1 MKSWAGSLRSGSGA
15 DSWRGSVGRK
25 PEPQGGDSRARGAG
39 PATALVTGL
48 ALALYASA
56 AAAQAPRAAAPPAPP
71 VGQAP
76 SEASPAPDA
85 ATWRAVLDRYCITCH
100 NQRLLTGN
108 LALDGIDVGHV
119 GADAEV
125 WEKVLQKL
133 RTQAMP
139 PPRRPRPDAA
149 TYGAFATWLET
160 ALDRAAAAEPNPG
173 RPTIHRLNR
182 LEYTNAI
189 RDLLDL
195 EIDTATMLPA
205 DDLAYGFDNNA
216 DILTVAPGLLE
227 RYMSAARRIARLAVG
242 DPTIEAD
249 AVRYP
254 LSSLL
259 VQDDRMGEDLP
270 FGSRGGAAVRHHFP
284 LDGEYLVRIRLQ
296 DSGRR
301 EPQEIDVRVDGVRRA
316 LLRVG
321 NWPEGTDPGAARVV
335 EPGEPLLVR
344 FPARAGTRV
353 VSVSFTK
360 RTAVTEGMAPSRLPI
375 WTFST
380 GRGYV
385 QRMALE
391 SVEVEGPFSPDTL
404 GRGID
409 GEGEAASRRRIFV
422 CRPATAEEE
431 GPCADEILG
440 TLARRAFRRPVD
452 ELDLEVLRGFYVEGR
467 AEGNFDAGIQRSLES
482 MLVDPEFLFRIERD
496 PAGIDPATP
505 YRLSDVELAS
515 RLSFFLWSS
524 IPDDELLDAA
534 ETGTLRDPAVLERQV
549 RRMLADE
556 KAGVLVS
563 SFAAQ
568 WLHLRRMR
576 TVAPDVNAFPGFDE
590 NLRDALVRETELFVE
605 SQMRDDRSVVELLDA
620 DYTFVNERLAR
631 HYGIPN
637 VYGSRFRRVDLPGE
651 VRRGL
656 LGHGSVLTVTS
667 LATRTSPVV
676 RGKWVLENILGTPPP
691 PPPPDVPDLP
701 ERADDGTVTSLRAR
715 LEAHRANPV
724 CSNCHARMD
733 PLGFAL
739 ENFDAVGKWRD
750 AGVAGTPIDPSGTLP
765 DGTAFDGFPG
775 LRDILLERREEFVIT
790 VTEKLLTYA
799 LGRGVE
805 HYDRPAIRAIVRE
818 AAANDYR
825 WSSLILG
832 VARSLPF
839 QMRRSDS

>member
-1 MKSWAGSLRSGSGA
+1 MTSWAR
-15 DSWRGSVGRK
+15 RT
-25 PEPQGGDSRARGAG
+25 G
-39 PATALVTGL
+39 PVAVFGTGL
-48 ALALYASA
+48 ALALCAAPAPAQVA
-56 AAAQAPRAAAPPAPP
+56 AAVDPSGESVALAAGEAVAAPRTQVASQP
-71 VGQAP
+71 VP
-76 SEASPAPDA
+76 EAS
-85 ATWRAVLDRYCITCH
+85 TWRTVLNRYCVSCH
-100 NQRLLTGN
+100 NGRLLTGN
-108 LALDGIDVGHV
+108 LALDDIDVEHV

-139 PPRRPRPDAA
+139 PPRRPRPDAE
-149 TYGAFATWLET
+149 TYGAFAAWLET
-160 ALDRAAAAEPNPG
+160 ALDRSAAAEPNPG

-195 EIDTATMLPA
+195 EIDSRTMLPA

-227 RYMSAARRIARLAVG
+227 RYMSAARKISRLAVG
-242 DPTIEAD
+242 DPSIEAD

-259 VQDDRMGEDLP
+259 VQDDRMNEDLP
-270 FGSRGGAAVRHHFP
+270 FGSRGGAAVRHYFP
-284 LDGEYLVRIRLQ
+284 LDGEYLVRLDLRGNR
-296 DSGRR
+296 GRQ

-321 NWPEGTDPGAARVV
+321 RWPEGTEPGPARVAD
-335 EPGEPLLVR
+335 PAEPLMVR
-344 FPARAGTRV
+344 FPARAGSHV

-385 QRMALE
+385 EPMALE
-391 SVEVEGPFSPDTL
+391 SVQIEGPFSPDTL
-404 GRGID
+404 GRGPD
-409 GEGEAASRRRIFV
+409 GEGEAPSRRRIFR
-422 CRPATAEEE
+422 CRPATATEEE
-431 GPCADEILG
+431 ACADEILG
-440 TLARRAFRRPVD
+440 TLARRAFRRPVT
-452 ELDLEVLRGFYVEGR
+452 ELDIEVLRDFYAEGR
-467 AEGNFDAGIQRSLES
+467 SEGSFDAGIQRALES
-482 MLVDPEFLFRIERD
+482 ILVDPEFLFRIERD
-496 PAGIDPATP
+496 PAGVQPATA

-524 IPDDELLDAA
+524 IPDDELLDVAA
-534 ETGTLRDPAVLERQV
+534 AGRLADPAVLERQV

-556 KAGVLVS
+556 RASVLVS

-576 TVAPDVNAFPGFDE
+576 TVTPDVNAFPGFDD

-605 SQMRDDRSVVELLDA
+605 SQVRDDRSVVDLLSA

-637 VYGSRFRRVDLPGE
+637 VYGSRFRRVDLPGDA
-651 VRRGL
+651 RRGL

-739 ENFDAVGKWRD
+739 ENFDAVGKWR
-750 AGVAGTPIDPSGTLP
+750 ATGVAGTPIDPSGTLP
-765 DGTAFDGFPG
+765 DGTAFEGFPD
-775 LRDILLERREEFVIT
+775 LRDILLERREEFVNT

-799 LGRGVE
+799 LGRGVQF
-805 HYDRPAIRAIVRE
+805 YDRPAIRAIVRE
-818 AAANDYR
+818 AAAGDYR

-832 VARSLPF
+832 IARSLPF

>member
-1 MKSWAGSLRSGSGA
+1 MAGRPVDAAATREKTMTSWAR
-15 DSWRGSVGRK
+15 
-25 PEPQGGDSRARGAG
+25 ETG
-39 PATALVTGL
+39 PATAPVTGL
-48 ALALYASA
+48 GVGGLLALVLCA
-56 AAAQAPRAAAPPAPP
+56 APVAAQAPATVAASVPPA
-71 VGQAP
+71 VKAP
-76 SEASPAPDA
+76 GESPSASDVS
-85 ATWRAVLDRYCITCH
+85 TWRAVLDRYCVACH
-100 NQRLLTGN
+100 NERLLTGN
-108 LALDGIDVGHV
+108 LALDGIDVEHV

-160 ALDRAAAAEPNPG
+160 ALDRSAAGQPNPG

-195 EIDTATMLPA
+195 EIDTGTMLPA
-205 DDLAYGFDNNA
+205 DDLAFGFDNNA

-259 VQDDRMGEDLP
+259 VQDDRMSEDLP

-284 LDGEYLVRIRLQ
+284 LDGEYLVRIGLQ
-296 DSGRR
+296 GSGRR
-301 EPQEIDVRVDGVRRA
+301 EPQEIDVRVDGARRA

-321 NWPEGTDPGAARVV
+321 NWPEGADPGAARVV

-344 FPARAGTRV
+344 FPARAGTHV

-360 RTAVTEGMAPSRLPI
+360 RTSVTEGMAPSRLPI

-391 SVEVEGPFSPDTL
+391 SVEIEGPFSPDTI
-404 GRGID
+404 GRGRD
-409 GEGEAASRRRIFV
+409 GAGEAASRQRIFV
-422 CRPATAEEE
+422 CRPETVAQEE
-431 GPCADEILG
+431 PCADEILG

-452 ELDLEVLRGFYVEGR
+452 ALDLEVLRGFYAEGR
-467 AEGNFDAGIQRSLES
+467 RDGSFDAGIQRALES

-505 YRLSDVELAS
+505 YRLTDVELAS

-524 IPDDELLDAA
+524 IPDEQLLDAA
-534 ETGTLRDPAVLERQV
+534 ETGTLGDPAVLERQV

-576 TVAPDVNAFPGFDE
+576 TVTPDVNAFPGFDE
-590 NLRDALVRETELFVE
+590 NLRDALVRETELFVR
-605 SQMRDDRSVVELLDA
+605 SQIRDDRSVVDLLDA
-620 DYTFVNERLAR
+620 DHTFVNERLAR

-637 VYGSRFRRVDLPGE
+637 VYGSRFRRVDLPGKE
-651 VRRGL
+651 RRGL

-750 AGVAGTPIDPSGTLP
+750 TGVAGTPIDPSGTLP

-775 LRDILLERREEFVIT
+775 LRDILLERREEFVTT

-805 HYDRPAIRAIVRE
+805 YYDRPAIRAIVRD
-818 AAANDYR
+818 AAENDYR

>member
-1 MKSWAGSLRSGSGA
+1 MTSWVTRTGA
-15 DSWRGSVGRK
+15 AVF
-25 PEPQGGDSRARGAG
+25 GAG
-39 PATALVTGL
+39 LPLVLCAAL
-48 ALALYASA
+48 
-56 AAAQAPRAAAPPAPP
+56 AAAQAPSVAAEAVQPA
-71 VGQAP
+71 G
-76 SEASPAPDA
+76 EASAVQA
-85 ATWRAVLDRYCITCH
+85 ASDPSSASSDVSTWRAVLDRYCVTCH
-100 NQRLLTGN
+100 NERLLTGN
-108 LALDGIDVGHV
+108 LALDDIDIEHV
-119 GADAEV
+119 GADAEI

-139 PPRRPRPDAA
+139 PPRRPRPDAG
-149 TYGAFATWLET
+149 TYGSFATWLET
-160 ALDRAAAAEPNPG
+160 ALDRTAAEQPNPG

-189 RDLLDL
+189 RDLLHL
-195 EIDTATMLPA
+195 EIDTGTMLPA

-259 VQDDRMGEDLP
+259 VQDDRMSEDLP
-270 FGSRGGAAVRHHFP
+270 FGSRGGSAVRHHFP
-284 LDGEYLVRIRLQ
+284 LDGEYLVRIGLQ
-296 DSGRR
+296 GSGRR

-321 NWPEGTDPGAARVV
+321 NWPEGADPGAARVV

-344 FPARAGTRV
+344 FPARAGTHV

-360 RTAVTEGMAPSRLPI
+360 RTAVPEGMAPSRLPI

-391 SVEVEGPFSPDTL
+391 SMEIEGPFSPDTL
-404 GRGID
+404 GRGPG
-409 GEGEAASRRRIFV
+409 GEAEAASRRRIFV
-422 CRPATAEEE
+422 CRPANAEDE
-431 GPCADEILG
+431 GPCADAILE

-452 ELDLEVLRGFYVEGR
+452 EIDLEVLRGFHAEGR
-467 AEGNFDAGIQRSLES
+467 NEGNFDAGIQRALES
-482 MLVDPEFLFRIERD
+482 ILVDPEFLFRIERD
-496 PAGIDPATP
+496 PADVGPATP

-524 IPDDELLDAA
+524 IPDDELLAAA
-534 ETGTLRDPAVLERQV
+534 EAGSLGDPAVLEQQV

-576 TVAPDVNAFPGFDE
+576 TVTPDVNAFPGFDE

-651 VRRGL
+651 ERRGL

-775 LRDILLERREEFVIT
+775 LRDILLERREEFVTT

-818 AAANDYR
+818 AATNDYR

>member
-1 MKSWAGSLRSGSGA
+1 MTGGNAAGAGGA
-15 DSWRGSVGRK
+15 GTRVATTERRV
-25 PEPQGGDSRARGAG
+25 PPRRARTI
-39 PATALVTGL
+39 ATAGAAGIGIGLL
-48 ALALYASA
+48 ALALTLTAAPVTAQEPA
-56 AAAQAPRAAAPPAPP
+56 AAAVSASASAPLPGSAPGSGPAA
-71 VGQAP
+71 
-76 SEASPAPDA
+76 
-85 ATWRAVLDRYCITCH
+85 WRAVLDRYCVACH
-100 NQRLLTGN
+100 NRRARIGN
-108 LALDGIDVGHV
+108 LALDDVDAARV

-125 WEKVLQKL
+125 WEKVLRKL

-139 PPRRPRPDAA
+139 PPRRPRPDPQ
-149 TYGAFATWLET
+149 TYDAFAAWLET
-160 ALDRAAAAEPNPG
+160 ALDRAAAAAPNPG

-182 LEYTNAI
+182 LEYANAI
-189 RDLLDL
+189 RDLLHL
-195 EIDTATMLPA
+195 EIDAAALLPA

-259 VQDDRMGEDLP
+259 VQDDRMSEDLP

-284 LDGEYLVRIRLQ
+284 LDGEYLVRIGLQ
-296 DSGRR
+296 SRGRR
-301 EPQEIDVRVDGVRRA
+301 EPQEIDIRVDGIRRA

-321 NWPEGTDPGAARVV
+321 RWPEGADPGAARVV
-335 EPGEPLLVR
+335 GPDEPLVVR
-344 FPARAGTRV
+344 FPARAGTRT

-360 RTAVTEGMAPSRLPI
+360 RTAVTEGVAPSRLPL

-391 SVEVEGPFSPDTL
+391 SMEIEGPFAPDTL
-404 GRGID
+404 GRGPD
-409 GEGEAASRRRIFV
+409 GEGEAPSRRRIFV
-422 CRPATAEEE
+422 CRPATAAAEEA
-431 GPCADEILG
+431 CADEILG
-440 TLARRAFRRPVD
+440 SLARRAFRRPVNAFD
-452 ELDLEVLRGFYVEGR
+452 LDVLRDFYAEGR
-467 AEGNFDAGIQRSLES
+467 AAGSFEAGIQRALES
-482 MLVDPEFLFRIERD
+482 ILVDPEFLFRIERD
-496 PAGIDPATP
+496 PADVGPGAP
-505 YRLSDVELAS
+505 YRLNDFELAS

-524 IPDDELLDAA
+524 LPDDALLAAA
-534 ETGTLRDPAVLERQV
+534 EAGRLRDPAELERQV

-556 KAGVLVS
+556 KADVLVS

-576 TVAPDVNAFPGFDE
+576 TVTPDVNAFPDFDE
-590 NLRDALVRETELFVE
+590 NLRAALVRETELFVG
-605 SQMRDDRSVVELLDA
+605 SQMREDRSVVDLLRA

-631 HYGIPN
+631 HYGIPG
-637 VYGSRFRRVDLPGE
+637 VYGSRFRRVGLPDAR
-651 VRRGL
+651 RRGL

-691 PPPPDVPDLP
+691 PPPPDVPELP
-701 ERADDGTVTSLRAR
+701 ERADDGAAASLRAR

-739 ENFDAVGKWRD
+739 ENFDAIGRWRD
-750 AGVAGTPIDPSGTLP
+750 TGAAGAPIDPSGTLP
-765 DGTAFDGFPG
+765 DGTAFAGFPD
-775 LRDILLERREEFVIT
+775 LRDILLERREEFVTT
-790 VTEKLLTYA
+790 VAGKLLTYA

-805 HYDRPAIRAIVRE
+805 HYDYPAIRAIVRD
-818 AAANDYR
+818 AAAEDYR
-825 WSSLILG
+825 WSALVLG
-832 VARSLPF
+832 IARSLPF
-839 QMRRSDS
+839 QMRRSES

>member
-1 MKSWAGSLRSGSGA
+1 MTSWAR
-15 DSWRGSVGRK
+15 RT
-25 PEPQGGDSRARGAG
+25 G
-39 PATALVTGL
+39 PAAALVI
-48 ALALYASA
+48 ALVLCAAPAAAQATSA
-56 AAAQAPRAAAPPAPP
+56 AAAAVQPVLQTSSEPPA
-71 VGQAP
+71 
-76 SEASPAPDA
+76 ASA
-85 ATWRAVLDRYCITCH
+85 ASTWRAVLDRYCITCH
-100 NQRLLTGN
+100 NERLLTGN
-108 LALDGIDVGHV
+108 LALDDIDVEHV

-139 PPRRPRPDAA
+139 PPRRPRPDAE
-149 TYGAFATWLET
+149 TYGAFAAWLET
-160 ALDRAAAAEPNPG
+160 ALDRSAAAEPNPG

-195 EIDTATMLPA
+195 EIDSRTMLPA

-227 RYMSAARRIARLAVG
+227 RYMSAARKISRLAVG
-242 DPTIEAD
+242 DPSIEAD

-259 VQDDRMGEDLP
+259 LQDDRMSEDLP

-284 LDGEYLVRIRLQ
+284 LDGEYFVRLALQ
-296 DSGRR
+296 GNRGRQ
-301 EPQEIDVRVDGVRRA
+301 EPQQIDVRVDGVRRA

-321 NWPEGTDPGAARVV
+321 RWPEGADPGEARVV

-344 FPARAGTRV
+344 FPARAGTHV

-385 QRMALE
+385 ERMALE
-391 SVEVEGPFSPDTL
+391 SVEIEGPFSPDRL
-404 GRGID
+404 GRGPD

-422 CRPATAEEE
+422 CRPATPVEEK
-431 GPCADEILG
+431 PCADEILG

-452 ELDLEVLRGFYVEGR
+452 DLDMEVLRGFYAEGR
-467 AEGNFDAGIQRSLES
+467 SEGNFDAGIQRALES

-496 PAGIDPATP
+496 PYGVAPATA

-534 ETGTLRDPAVLERQV
+534 EAGSLGEPAVLERQV
-549 RRMLADE
+549 QRMLADE
-556 KAGVLVS
+556 RASVLVS

-576 TVAPDVNAFPGFDE
+576 TVTPDVNAFPGFDD
-590 NLRDALVRETELFVE
+590 NLRDALVRETELFLE
-605 SQMRDDRSVVELLDA
+605 SQMRDDRSVVDLLSA

-637 VYGSRFRRVDLPGE
+637 VYGSRFRRVDLPGDA
-651 VRRGL
+651 RRGL

-739 ENFDAVGKWRD
+739 ENFDAVGKWR
-750 AGVAGTPIDPSGTLP
+750 ATGVAGTPIDPSGTLP
-765 DGTAFDGFPG
+765 DGTAFEGFPD
-775 LRDILLERREEFVIT
+775 LRDILLERREEFVNT

-799 LGRGVE
+799 LGRGVQF
-805 HYDRPAIRAIVRE
+805 YDRPAIRAIVRE
-818 AAANDYR
+818 AAAGDYR

-832 VARSLPF
+832 IARSLPF